1 MIAMNKIYIIAGA
14 VLCLA
19 IASCTKSDFLDSKST
34 VALNK
39 EVVFADSAN
48 TMDYL
53 AGLYLDFSLGY
64 TLSSDNSGY
73 DYAKMCDEAEGRYPA
88 LGNYDKVVTQG
99 TFSGSFFS
107 TIAAQ
112 WAAFYINIQNANIF
126 LTEVDKSPL
135 SAAKKTRVKA
145 EARFIRAY
153 HYQNLMKYFGGVI
166 LVGDKVFG
174 ATDRDQSARATYEEC
189 VNYVVSELDA
199 IANDLPLSYTDL
211 DYGRITKG
219 ACLALK
225 SRVLLFAASPLYNG
239 GSTASGDLAKYT
251 AYPAPD
257 QNRWEKASIAAKAV
271 MDLNV
276 YSLNTDNTTKPGNGF
291 YRLFIS
297 RVNNEFILPRPLP
310 PGKQLETA
318 FNPRSRGG
326 ANFYYYPTQELVD
339 MFPTISGK
347 PIAEDLKTA
356 ANPRGYD
363 AANPY
368 LNRDPRFEYTV
379 IFNGSLY
386 YLNATRTLEEVNTFK
401 GAGATTDAI
410 ISTTGNTSTSTGY
423 FVRKMCDELAAVTG
437 GGNVNRSLPVIRYA
451 EILLNYAEAINE
463 TGNTQEAVKT
473 LKLLRE
479 RAGIISGTD
488 GLYGLPVS
496 ATPAE
501 MRKII
506 QNERAIELAFENH
519 RFWDIRRWKTGSLL
533 DGKPMHGM
541 EVTRVGS
548 TGKVYTYK
556 RVDLTK
562 RYFKDIYYYFPLPLN
577 DVIIN
582 PAILQNPGY

>member
-1 MIAMNKIYIIAGA
+1 MSKIYIFIGS
-14 VLCLA
+14 VFFFA

-99 TFSGSFFS
+99 TFSGAFFS
-107 TIAAQ
+107 TTAAQ
-112 WAAFYINIQNANIF
+112 WANFYNTIQNVNIF
-126 LTEVDKSPL
+126 LEEVDKSPL
-135 SAAKKTRVKA
+135 SAAKKKRVKA
-145 EARFIRAY
+145 EARFIRSF
-153 HYQNLMKYFGGVI
+153 HYQNLMKYFGGVVLI
-166 LVGDKVFG
+166 GDKVFS
-174 ATDRDQSARATYEEC
+174 ASDRDESGRSTYEEC

-199 IANDLPLSYTDL
+199 IANDLPLNYNDL

-239 GSTASGDLAKYT
+239 GSTGSGDITKYT
-251 AYPAPD
+251 AYPLAD
-257 QNRWEKASIAAKAV
+257 QNRWEKASLAAKAV

-297 RVNNEFILPRPLP
+297 RVNDEFILPRPLP

-339 MFPTISGK
+339 MFPTINGK
-347 PIAEDLKTA
+347 PISEDLKTA

-368 LNRDPRFEYTV
+368 LNRDPRFDYTV
-379 IFNGSLY
+379 IYNGSLY

-401 GAGATTDAI
+401 GTGATTDAI

-423 FVRKMCDELAAVTG
+423 FVRKMCDELAAFTG

-451 EILLNYAEAINE
+451 EILLNYAEATNE
-463 TGNTQEAVKT
+463 MGNTQEAIKT

-479 RAGIISGTD
+479 RAGIVAGTN
-488 GLYGLPVS
+488 GSYGLPVS

-519 RFWDIRRWKTGSLL
+519 RFWDIRRWKIGSLL

-541 EVTRVGS
+541 EITRVGS

-582 PAILQNPGY
+582 PNILQNPGY